1 MGDGL
6 KNVIVSVFKKCIGL
20 RASNLF
26 FFGREQRLLKAVV

>member
-26 FFGREQRLLKAVV
+26 FLAESRDC